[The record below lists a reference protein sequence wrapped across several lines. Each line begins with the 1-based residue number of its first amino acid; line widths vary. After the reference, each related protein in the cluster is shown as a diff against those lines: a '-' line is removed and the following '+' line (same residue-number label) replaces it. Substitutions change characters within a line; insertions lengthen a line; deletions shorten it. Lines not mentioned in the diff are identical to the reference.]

1 MSASEG
7 LHTRRPVVG
16 VMGAG
21 EDATAAA
28 LAAAEALGRV
38 LAQRGWVVLSGG
50 RDCGVMAAVSRG
62 AAQVEGHL
70 VVGILPDTGGSAC
83 NSLDL
88 LIPTGLGQARNLIN
102 VLAADAVVVCGGGG
116 PGTASEAC
124 HAIKAGK
131 PLFLLQAPEL
141 WADFLRSL
149 DQRVQVCSD
158 IEPLLKALESLFKK
172 TPRIEQ
178 R

>member
-1 MSASEG
+1 MSTSEG
-7 LHTRRPVVG
+7 VKARRPVVG

-21 EDATAAA
+21 EEATAAA
-28 LAAAEALGRV
+28 IAAAEALGRA

-70 VVGILPDTGGSAC
+70 VVGILPDTGASAC
-83 NSLDL
+83 RSLDL
-88 LIPTGLGQARNLIN
+88 VISTGLGQARNLIN

-141 WADFLRSL
+141 WASFLLSL
-149 DQRVQVCSD
+149 DQRVLVCRGID
-158 IEPLLKALESLFKK
+158 PLLAALETLFRT
-172 TPRIEQ
+172 TPSTEQ